1 MSIFHVSDI
10 TEKPSSYTSALTN
23 KEVHISFKKD

>member
-10 TEKPSSYTSALTN
+10 SEKPSSYTSALTN
-23 KEVHISFKKD
+23 KEVSSNIQF